1 MEAAITMKRPE
12 TIAFTYDKA
21 NPMAKK
27 ALDFFMSLG
36 FFQVQKIAKSQV
48 EIGLE
53 EYRQGKYTVI
63 NKGKSSVS
71 DEK

>member
-1 MEAAITMKRPE
+1 MVAAIMKRPE
-12 TIAFTYDKA
+12 TVALTYDKS

-27 ALDFFMSLG
+27 ALDFFLSLG
-36 FFQVQKIAKSQV
+36 LFQVEKIAKSQV

-63 NKGKSSVS
+63 NKGKSKVS
-71 DEK
+71 DE

>member
-1 MEAAITMKRPE
+1 MTRPE
-12 TIAFTYDKA
+12 TVTLTYDKS

-27 ALDFFMSLG
+27 ALDLFLSMGIFNLK
-36 FFQVQKIAKSQV
+36 KITKSQV

-63 NKGKSSVS
+63 NKGKSKVS
-71 DEK
+71 DGRQC